1 MCVILQGLLL
11 SLRIEREKH
20 LKEIFRVGA
29 AIRIQSEIRRYLVKS
44 GYYLSHPSPYKRL
57 LPENENEKEKKT
69 LKQKVKARLKVFLI
83 EGR

>member
-1 MCVILQGLLL
+1 MQGLLL

-29 AIRIQSEIRRYLVKS
+29 AIRIQSDVRRYLVVS
-44 GYYLSHPSPYKRL
+44 GYYWSHPPRNRTWL
-57 LPENENEKEKKT
+57 LPENENEEKQRT
-69 LKQKVKARLKVFLI
+69 LKKRILARLKVLLI